1 MSKTIPK
8 IYQNL
13 SGQEQL
19 EADQNL
25 VGFFGL
31 LMKIDQRIKTEA
43 KKTVK
48 ITELQITPIKPN
60 NGLIAFASVVV
71 DGNLYL
77 GSIGIHSR
85 IDGSGYRLTYPT
97 KPIGGR
103 DLNIY
108 HPINK
113 QASEAI
119 EQAVISKY
127 KDVMKENNDRYSSP
141 NLTTK

>member
-1 MSKTIPK
+1 MLK
-8 IYQNL
+8 
-13 SGQEQL
+13 
-19 EADQNL
+19 
-25 VGFFGL
+25 V
-31 LMKIDQRIKTEA
+31 TE
-43 KKTVK
+43 
-48 ITELQITPIKPN
+48 IQIIPIKPN

-97 KPIGGR
+97 KTIGGR

-113 QASEAI
+113 NASEAL
-119 EQAVISKY
+119 EQAIISKY
-127 KDVMKENNDRYSSP
+127 KEVMKENNDRHNSF
-141 NLTTK
+141 NTETK